1 MVDGA
6 VVLVGDVVVDGAVVL
21 VGDVVVDGAVVLV
34 GDVVVD
40 GAVVL
45 VGDVVVDGAVV
56 LVGDVVVDGAVL
68 GVVVVGSGAV
78 VSGDTDV
85 AGADRELSSALLS
98 ESPPQLDISRIT
110 PNSQA
115 VLFQNDRGVT
125 IKLMAARLRD
135 SSVDRGRSPL

>member
-6 VVLVGDVVVDGAVVL
+6 VVLVGDVVVDGVVVLVGDVVVDGAVVL

-45 VGDVVVDGAVV
+45 VGD
-56 LVGDVVVDGAVL
+56 
-68 GVVVVGSGAV
+68 VVVGSGAV